1 MPSQNCSQIYG
12 TRSFC
17 TIKSPYCFRVIRIHI
32 HCFCSIAPARSDCN
46 GSSYAFTLKFFG
58 TSCAFSHTTNSR
70 IRNDTFHRTTVT
82 VSQIRRN
89 KFCYG
94 FGQIHS
100 LFFKAF
106 THATLTSVYSGT
118 NPNFRVIFHVSI
130 IYKVNVICFLFK
142 PGKFIHAELC

>member
-1 MPSQNCSQIYG
+1 MPSQNSSQVYG
-12 TRSFC
+12 TRSFR
-17 TIKSPYCFRVIRIHI
+17 TVKSPYRFRVIRIHI

-58 TSCAFSHTTNSR
+58 TSCAFSYTTDSR
-70 IRNDTFHRTTVT
+70 IRNDTFYRTTIT

-94 FGQIHS
+94 FGKIHS

-106 THATLTSVYSGT
+106 AYATLTSVDSGT
-118 NPNFRVIFHVSI
+118 NPDFRILFHGFLI
-130 IYKVNVICFLFK
+130 FLFS
-142 PGKFIHAELC
+142 G

>member
-1 MPSQNCSQIYG
+1 MPSQNSSQIYG
-12 TRSFC
+12 TRSFR
-17 TIKSPYCFRVIRIHI
+17 TVKSPYRFRIIRIHI

-58 TSCAFSHTTNSR
+58 TSCAFSHTTDGR
-70 IRNDTFHRTTVT
+70 ICNDTFHRTAVA

-106 THATLTSVYSGT
+106 THATLTSVDSGT
-118 NPNFRVIFHVSI
+118 NPNFRIIFHVSI
-130 IYKVNVICFLFK
+130 IYKVNAIYFLFK
-142 PGKFIHAELC
+142 PGKFIHTELC